1 MPQRR
6 LHTDTFLVPT
16 IATYTDGSG
25 ATVPSYL
32 FAGGYENMD
41 GYKCTPNCAATSGS
55 VLIGTIKNDVTGS
68 AGHDDIPNVCKNQ
81 PYNMRNTLAD
91 DQDGA
96 EKCAECC
103 NLLDGENGNDLCL
116 YFNFNAQDSTID
128 GTPSTEHPGCY
139 LFKNGR
145 CDTLDGNGE
154 HVSQVNTCNA
164 NSGELY
170 QETPIGTPPQVHLH
184 YFQRNTFPTNAPTS
198 SPTTAPTSAPTLFP
212 TSSPTSSPTNSPTSS
227 PTNSPTKSPTVVG
240 LTYTPTSSP
249 STSPTAL
256 ATTSPT
262 NSPTTDNPTYIN
274 TAYPTFAPSTPYPT
288 TNYPTH
294 APSTAVI
301 TVAGSVGNITSDKTA
316 DIVIIV
322 LAAVLV
328 VVCIGFTCTK
338 VFAQKQQ
345 QQQQQ
350 SLTESPLETRRL
362 FKFKFKQ
369 SIKESDWQLSC

>member
-1 MPQRR
+1 
-6 LHTDTFLVPT
+6 
-16 IATYTDGSG
+16 
-25 ATVPSYL
+25 
-32 FAGGYENMD
+32 MD

-116 YFNFNAQDSTID
+116 YFNFNAQDSTIN

-212 TSSPTSSPTNSPTSS
+212 TSSPTSLPTLFPTSSPTSS
-227 PTNSPTKSPTVVG
+227 PTNSPTVVG
-240 LTYTPTSSP
+240 LTYTPTTLPTQGPTSSP

-262 NSPTTDNPTYIN
+262 NSPKTAEPTYIN

-294 APSTAVI
+294 APTTAVI
-301 TVAGSVGNITSDKTA
+301 TAAASVGNVTSDKTA

-322 LAAVLV
+322 FAAVLV
-328 VVCIGFTCTK
+328 VVFIGFTFIK
-338 VFAQKQQ
+338 IFAQKQRKKPKKPKN
-345 QQQQQ
+345 
-350 SLTESPLETRRL
+350 SLENPLETKRL
-362 FKFKFKQ
+362 FKQ
-369 SIKESDWQLSC
+369 SIKESD